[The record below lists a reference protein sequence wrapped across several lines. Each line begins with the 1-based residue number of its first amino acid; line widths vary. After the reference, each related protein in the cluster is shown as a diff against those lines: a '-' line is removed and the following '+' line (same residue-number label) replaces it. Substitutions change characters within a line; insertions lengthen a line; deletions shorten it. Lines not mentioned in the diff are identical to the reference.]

1 MEEETYEITVTE
13 EEYNILLRCVN
24 QWRVE
29 TEDPDREA
37 EQTLRSLLDQG
48 LRAQKGRRHEER

>member
-24 QWRVE
+24 QRRME

-37 EQTLRSLLDQG
+37 EQTLRALLGQG
-48 LRAQKGRRHEER
+48 LSAQKVRRHEER